1 MELTATIPLSH
12 IQKIQLYQNLSRLP
26 MATIKARTGADY
38 IINGGIY
45 SFQT

>member
-1 MELTATIPLSH
+1 MELTATIPLA
-12 IQKIQLYQNLSRLP
+12 KIRKIELYQNLSRLT

-45 SFQT
+45 R